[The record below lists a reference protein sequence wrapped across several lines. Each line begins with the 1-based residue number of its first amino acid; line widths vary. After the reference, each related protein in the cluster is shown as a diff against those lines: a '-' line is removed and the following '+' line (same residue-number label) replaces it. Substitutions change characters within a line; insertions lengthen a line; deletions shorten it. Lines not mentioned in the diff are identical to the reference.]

1 MDVDTVF
8 ELKTGD
14 SRCILSALDF
24 KPDHQLK
31 YAVGT
36 FDPKPKVRHEVAY
49 RSCSHERREP
59 SVSPD
64 ESRGLNKERP

>member
-1 MDVDTVF
+1 MLKDVF
-8 ELKTGD
+8 ERLEPCAPKGACTVLRGPDAGD
-14 SRCILSALDF
+14 RVRL
-24 KPDHQLK
+24 PD
-31 YAVGT
+31 
-36 FDPKPKVRHEVAY
+36 VRHEVAY